1 MDRQIVYPGAIP
13 LETDL
18 LNTNKNAMMALA
30 KLSAAMLG
38 TNTVVNGF
46 AVTAQSP
53 AAMAVNVSA
62 GEIYMTANVDTTAY
76 SSIALDTSHQI
87 TKQGI
92 SLDSVAISLAAPSTV
107 GYSVNYLIQ
116 ATYQDVDANSVTLP
130 YYNSSNPSQAWSG
143 PNNTGTA
150 QYTTRKGAAIVTSKA
165 GVAAT
170 TGTQTTPSPDSGYVG
185 LYVVTVAYG
194 ATSIAQSNIS
204 AYANAPFIPNSGILV
219 GGLQNNLCNSSVA
232 GGTSDAL
239 TGSYNPGITSLPS
252 AGNGVLTLYLRA
264 ASANTTA
271 TPTFTP
277 NSGVITAKTIVK
289 GAGSALVA
297 GDIAG
302 GGHWIELQ
310 YDATLDKWVLL
321 NPATGVS
328 ATQAS
333 VAGAF
338 SNLKISTVGISN
350 YNSVITA
357 NSVVLKN
364 SAGNSYLAQSV
375 NATGNINTVGA
386 NGLDTG
392 TLALSTWYYVHVIYN
407 PTTQTQAALFS
418 LSATAPTLPSGYTF
432 FARVGVVRT
441 DSTANKYL
449 LQTIQYGKRV
459 QYAVLSG
466 SNTAALPVIASGSQ
480 GTWSA
485 TAPVYVSASISN
497 SVPPTAPSIKL
508 KVSGYNG
515 GTAVFTGVA
524 PNASYSGVSSAAP
537 PIISGDST
545 AAATTQSCDIIL
557 ESSNIYIYSSGAGGL
572 FQCIGWEDNL

>member
-1 MDRQIVYPGAIP
+1 MDRQTVYAGAIP

-18 LNTNKNAMMALA
+18 LNTNKNVMIALA

-38 TNTVVNGF
+38 TNTVVNGLT
-46 AVTAQSP
+46 VTAQSP
-53 AAMAVNVSA
+53 AAMAVNVA
-62 GEIYMTANVDTTAY
+62 PGEIYMTANVDTNAY
-76 SSIALDTSHQI
+76 SSLAADTSHQI

-92 SLDSVAISLAAPSTV
+92 LLDSVAIPLTAPSTV

-116 ATYQDVDANSVTLP
+116 ATYQDADANSVTLP

-143 PNNTGTA
+143 PNNTGA
-150 QYTTRKGAAIVTSKA
+150 SQYTTRKGAVIVTSKA

-170 TGTQTTPSPDSGYVG
+170 TGTQATPSPDSGYVG

-194 ATSIAQSNIS
+194 ATSITLGNI
-204 AYANAPFIPNSGILV
+204 ATYANAPFIPNSGILV

-239 TGSYNPGITSLPS
+239 AGSYNPGITSLPS

-264 ASANTTA
+264 ASANTTT

-277 NSGVITAKTIVK
+277 NSGTIAAKTIVK

-321 NPATGVS
+321 NPATGI
-328 ATQAS
+328 ATAQAS
-333 VAGAF
+333 VAGSF
-338 SNLKISTVGISN
+338 SGLKISSLGINN

-375 NATGNINTVGA
+375 NVTGNINTVGA

-392 TLALSTWYYVHVIYN
+392 TLAASAWYYLFLIYN
-407 PTTQTQAALFS
+407 PTTQTTAALFS

-432 FARVGVVRT
+432 FARVGAVRT
-441 DSTANKYL
+441 DSSKYL
-449 LQTIQYGKRV
+449 LQTLQQGRKSRYV
-459 QYAVLSG
+459 PLAG
-466 SNTAALPVIASGSQ
+466 SNVPTLLAMASGVAGSV
-480 GTWSA
+480 
-485 TAPVYVSASISN
+485 TAPTWVAVATGN
-497 SVPPTAPSIKL
+497 FVPPTASHVEIIL
-508 KVSGYNG
+508 GVIANTS
-515 GTAVFTGVA
+515 AIVA
-524 PNASYSGVSSAAP
+524 PNTAYGSITSLTATPILIAAGTNSAYADSPSFIMLETSNVYWASNSA
-537 PIISGDST
+537 
-545 AAATTQSCDIIL
+545 
-557 ESSNIYIYSSGAGGL
+557 SNYLNAV
-572 FQCIGWEDNL
+572 GWEDNL

>member
-18 LNTNKNAMMALA
+18 LNTNKNAMLALA

-38 TNTVVNGF
+38 TNTVVNGL

-53 AAMAVNVSA
+53 AAMAVNVA
-62 GEIYMTANVDTTAY
+62 PGEIYMNTNVDANAY
-76 SSIALDTSHQI
+76 SSLAADTSHQI
-87 TKQGI
+87 MKQGI
-92 SLDSVAISLAAPSTV
+92 SLDSVAISLAAPTTV

-150 QYTTRKGAAIVTSKA
+150 NYTTRKGAVIVTSKA

-194 ATSIAQSNIS
+194 ASSITAGNITP
-204 AYANAPFIPNSGILV
+204 YANAPFIPNNGILV

-264 ASANTTA
+264 ASANTTT

-277 NSGVITAKTIVK
+277 NSGAISAKTIVK
-289 GAGSALVA
+289 GNGLALVA

-302 GGHWIELQ
+302 AVNWLELQ

-321 NPATGVS
+321 NPAKGVASISAATESIAGIAQIATSAQALSGTDNTTIMTPAKIRDAFNISGSAPMFACRAWVNFNAVPLNGTYSQSGTTVTVTMTAHGMSVGQNVNLSITSGTGVS
-328 ATQAS
+328 GSYPVATVIDANTFTYTSSTSLTTSGNVTRNIFIRAS
-333 VAGAF
+333 GNVSSITDNGTGNYTINFGKNMPNINYAITTAVDNQGAAGIQGAQTTGYALD
-338 SNLKISTVGISN
+338 NCTINVRN
-350 YNSVITA
+350 A
-357 NSVVLKN
+357 QN
-364 SAGNSYLAQSV
+364 SAQIDNTYV
-375 NATGNINTVGA
+375 NVIVVG
-386 NGLDTG
+386 
-392 TLALSTWYYVHVIYN
+392 
-407 PTTQTQAALFS
+407 
-418 LSATAPTLPSGYTF
+418 
-432 FARVGVVRT
+432 
-441 DSTANKYL
+441 
-449 LQTIQYGKRV
+449 
-459 QYAVLSG
+459 
-466 SNTAALPVIASGSQ
+466 
-480 GTWSA
+480 
-485 TAPVYVSASISN
+485 
-497 SVPPTAPSIKL
+497 
-508 KVSGYNG
+508 
-515 GTAVFTGVA
+515 
-524 PNASYSGVSSAAP
+524 
-537 PIISGDST
+537 
-545 AAATTQSCDIIL
+545 
-557 ESSNIYIYSSGAGGL
+557 
-572 FQCIGWEDNL
+572 

>member
-1 MDRQIVYPGAIP
+1 MDRQTVYAGAIP

-18 LNTNKNAMMALA
+18 LNTNKNVMIALA
-30 KLSAAMLG
+30 KLSAAILG
-38 TNTVVNGF
+38 TNTVVNGLT
-46 AVTAQSP
+46 VTAQSP
-53 AAMAVNVSA
+53 AAMAVNVA
-62 GEIYMTANVDTTAY
+62 PGEIYMTANVDTNAY
-76 SSIALDTSHQI
+76 SSLAADTSHQI

-92 SLDSVAISLAAPSTV
+92 LLDSIAIPLAAPSTV

-116 ATYQDVDANSVTLP
+116 ATYQDADANSVTLP

-194 ATSIAQSNIS
+194 AASITQSNIS
-204 AYANAPFIPNSGILV
+204 TYANAPFIPTSGILV

-277 NSGVITAKTIVK
+277 NSGTIAAKTIVK

-328 ATQAS
+328 TTQAS

-338 SNLKISTVGISN
+338 SNLKISTVGINN

-357 NSVVLKN
+357 NSIVLKN
-364 SAGNSYLAQSV
+364 SSGGSYLAQSV

-392 TLALSTWYYVHVIYN
+392 ALAASMWYYVHVIYN
-407 PTTQTQAALFS
+407 PTTQTTAALFS
-418 LSATAPTLPSGYTF
+418 LSATNPTLPSGYTYS
-432 FARVGVVRT
+432 ARVGAVRT
-441 DSTANKYL
+441 DGSVSKYL
-449 LQTIQYGKRV
+449 LQTLQEGKRV
-459 QYAVLSG
+459 QYGVLSG
-466 SNTAALPVIASGSQ
+466 SNTASLPFLASGSSGSVATPTWTPVSWGNFAPPSAYALNLVL
-480 GTWSA
+480 GT
-485 TAPVYVSASISN
+485 PVTS
-497 SVPPTAPSIKL
+497 
-508 KVSGYNG
+508 SG
-515 GTAVFTGVA
+515 TSMVA
-524 PNASYSGVSSAAP
+524 PNNSYGAYNSATNPPPLMSQSNSATSSTYLTGTIVP
-537 PIISGDST
+537 
-545 AAATTQSCDIIL
+545 
-557 ESSNIYIYSSGAGGL
+557 ESSNIYYAANVAGSFL
-572 FQCIGWEDNL
+572 ACLGWEDNL